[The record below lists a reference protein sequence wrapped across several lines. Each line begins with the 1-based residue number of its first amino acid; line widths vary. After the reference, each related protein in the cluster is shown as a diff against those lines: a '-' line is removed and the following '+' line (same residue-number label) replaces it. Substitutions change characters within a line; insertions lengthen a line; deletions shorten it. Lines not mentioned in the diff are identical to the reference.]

1 MPLDSQGFL
10 QCADCKKARF
20 LQHGDRLA
28 TQSGCDATSA
38 ALTLIAPLIPVN
50 SPCPIEAGRRALAE
64 MNGLR

>member
-1 MPLDSQGFL
+1 LIRKGFYN
-10 QCADCKKARF
+10 APIVKNARF